1 MRSSGASAAPRS
13 RPSRS
18 ACARGR
24 PRSAQPA
31 APAAPAPPQAGWRA
45 LHARERPAELP
56 GGPTSAIADRA
67 CTGRM
72 LSQVQPRGRGPSGQT
87 AAACRWSA
95 EARKAQAGAAPRTP
109 RAISGRAC
117 ATWPGVATT
126 SWPACSSASRC
137 AAGVSAASALTR
149 RSAPQR
155 AATAS
160 ASSRT
165 CPPQLR
171 VSQGSHSLYGAPV
184 RQGKRADR
192 RVTCP
197 GRETPNDSLPGH
209 VKRQSA

>member
-24 PRSAQPA
+24 HVLLSPPRPPRLRLRKQAGVHCMRASARPNCRAAQPA
-31 APAAPAPPQAGWRA
+31 Q
-45 LHARERPAELP
+45 LQ
-56 GGPTSAIADRA
+56 
-67 CTGRM
+67 TGRAQGACCHRC
-72 LSQVQPRGRGPSGQT
+72 SRAGAARRGKQQQHADGAPRRGR
-87 AAACRWSA
+87 
-95 EARKAQAGAAPRTP
+95 AQAGAAPRTP